1 MGRQVNMKRCVIV
14 GGAEIKNYAL
24 IREYLRPDDYF
35 IYCDCGLNHKDYLLR
50 EPDLII
56 GDFDS
61 HSKPED
67 LNNVIVLPVVKDDT
81 DTIYA
86 VKEGIKRGFSDF
98 ILIGVTGGRADHSLA
113 NIYALMMLKNSGKH
127 AVILDD
133 YSEMSIINSGESVN
147 IKWGC
152 KFFSLI
158 NISGLARGINIT
170 GAKYNLTDGEI
181 ASSYQYGVSN
191 EVLNPEHD
199 AQVSLRE
206 GSLLLVI
213 IRKNFSA

>member
-1 MGRQVNMKRCVIV
+1 MRRCVIV
-14 GGAEIKNYAL
+14 GGAEIKDYAL
-24 IREYLRPDDYF
+24 IREYLRDDDYF
-35 IYCDCGLNHKDYLLR
+35 IYCDCGLNHKEFLR
-50 EPDLII
+50 HEPDLII

-61 HSKPED
+61 HEKPED
-67 LNNVIVLPVVKDDT
+67 LNNVIILPVVKDDT
-81 DTIYA
+81 DTIFA
-86 VKEGIKRGFSDF
+86 VKEGMTRGFNDF
-98 ILIGVTGGRADHSLA
+98 VLLGSTGGRIDHTLA
-113 NIYALMMLKNSGKH
+113 NIYALLMLKDSGKH

-133 YSEMSIINSGESVN
+133 YSEMSIISAGESAG

-158 NISGLARGINIT
+158 NISGLARGITIR

-181 ASSYQYGVSN
+181 ESKYQYGVSN
-191 EVLNPEHD
+191 EVLSPDND

-213 IRKNFSA
+213 IRK